1 MYSFKIN
8 SHVSF
13 PLEGLDLK
21 PFLAKESSSQIT
33 TYDLLSVICHHGTAG
48 SKLLLCNIVKCGR
61 SFEILIYGLTFVYSR
76 HFSQM
81 RKIVLFCLFYLSEF
95 CFSLL
100 NRWSLHSVLS
110 ECDQWTV
117 VRV

>member
-48 SKLLLCNIVKCGR
+48 SKLLLCNIAKCSRG
-61 SFEILIYGLTFVYSR
+61 FEIFIWPDICLLLAFFPDEKKFTA
-76 HFSQM
+76 
-81 RKIVLFCLFYLSEF
+81 LFE
-95 CFSLL
+95 
-100 NRWSLHSVLS
+100 
-110 ECDQWTV
+110 
-117 VRV
+117 

>member
-21 PFLAKESSSQIT
+21 PFLAKESASQIT

-48 SKLLLCNIVKCGR
+48 SKLLLCNIAKLSCGR
-61 SFEILIYGLTFVYSR
+61 SFEILKCELAFISQWR
-76 HFSQM
+76 FSLM
-81 RKIVLFCLFYLSEF
+81 TIKTLFCL
-95 CFSLL
+95 
-100 NRWSLHSVLS
+100 
-110 ECDQWTV
+110 
-117 VRV
+117 

>member
-21 PFLAKESSSQIT
+21 PFLAKESPSQVT

-48 SKLLLCNIVKCGR
+48 SKLLLCSIAKYSWTFGFDGV
-61 SFEILIYGLTFVYSR
+61 EVLIIAGAFPR
-76 HFSQM
+76 
-81 RKIVLFCLFYLSEF
+81 
-95 CFSLL
+95 
-100 NRWSLHSVLS
+100 
-110 ECDQWTV
+110 
-117 VRV
+117 